1 MAEAQGGF
9 TLGGLVRHLRD
20 ALDRAAKPDAGLE
33 ARLIVE
39 HATGASR
46 TDLVVD
52 AGRAVSEADAGRA
65 LAMLARRLAG
75 EPVHRIFGARE
86 FHGLL
91 LSLSPGT
98 LEPRPDTEALVD
110 LAAPFVRAAAASH
123 GECLILDLGTGTGA
137 VALALLA
144 QEKRARALAT
154 DISPDALATAAANAD
169 MNGMTSRFTATCSDW
184 FGKVEGRFHV
194 IVSNPPY
201 IATNEIASLADEVR
215 EHDPMAALDGG
226 VDGLDAYRA
235 IAAGCGGHLE
245 DGGVVTVEI
254 GIGQG
259 PAVEAIFAAHGLAL
273 AASADDLGGVLRALA
288 FTRRKAPAKTL
299 AQ

>member
-1 MAEAQGGF
+1 MAETQGGW
-9 TLGGLVRHLRD
+9 TLGRLVRHLRD
-20 ALDRAAKPDAGLE
+20 ALDREAKPDAGLE

-52 AGRAVSEADAGRA
+52 AARAVGAADAERA

-91 LSLSPGT
+91 LSLSPAT

-110 LAAPFVRAAAASH
+110 LAAPFVRAAADRQ

-154 DISPDALATAAANAD
+154 DISPEALATAAANAD
-169 MNGMTSRFTATCSDW
+169 ITGMMSRFRAVRSNW
-184 FGKVEGRFHV
+184 FDAVDGRFDV
-194 IVSNPPY
+194 IVSNPPD
-201 IATNEIASLADEVR
+201 IATNEIASLAQEVR
-215 EHDPMAALDGG
+215 DHDPLAALDGG

-235 IAAGCGGHLE
+235 IADGSGDHLAVN
-245 DGGVVTVEI
+245 GIVAVEI
-254 GIGQG
+254 GIGQA
-259 PAVEAIFAAHGLAL
+259 PAVEAIFAACGLQPVAR
-273 AASADDLGGVLRALA
+273 ADDLGGVLRALA
-288 FTRRKAPAKTL
+288 FRR
-299 AQ
+299 